1 MNPIIHNNTEILT
14 KSIGANTRISEFCVV
29 LEKVVIGTD
38 CNVCS
43 HCSIANDVIVGDR
56 VTIDC
61 GARLS
66 EGLRIENDVYIGSNV
81 TFTDHKAG
89 QLGQSPETF
98 VETVVKVS
106 ASIGANA
113 TIFPGLTIGAG
124 AIVGAGSVVTQ
135 DVPAGAIVIGN
146 PAQITGYSNAEEY
159 HVPEFGSP
167 LLEALSVQGAN
178 LHDLQHV
185 PDLRGSL
192 CVAEFGQQ
200 LPFESNRLFFV
211 YDVPS
216 AKVRGEHAHKQCHQF
231 IICIRGSVH
240 VIIDDGERQQE
251 LILDRPNLGLHLE
264 PGVWAVQYQYSNDA
278 ILAVLASH
286 SYDEGDYIRDYDEF
300 LRWKKS

>member
-89 QLGQSPETF
+89 QLGQSPET
-98 VETVVKVS
+98 VVKVS

-113 TIFPGLTIGAG
+113 TIFPGFTIGAG

-135 DVPAGAIVIGN
+135 DAPAGAIVMGN
-146 PAQITGYSNAEEY
+146 PAN
-159 HVPEFGSP
+159 
-167 LLEALSVQGAN
+167 
-178 LHDLQHV
+178 
-185 PDLRGSL
+185 
-192 CVAEFGQQ
+192 
-200 LPFESNRLFFV
+200 
-211 YDVPS
+211 
-216 AKVRGEHAHKQCHQF
+216 
-231 IICIRGSVH
+231 II
-240 VIIDDGERQQE
+240 
-251 LILDRPNLGLHLE
+251 N
-264 PGVWAVQYQYSNDA
+264 
-278 ILAVLASH
+278 
-286 SYDEGDYIRDYDEF
+286 
-300 LRWKKS
+300 